1 MKQIKI
7 NCNIENYIKLL
18 SNDDIADIF
27 KAVIAYG
34 ARAHI
39 IDMSQNARTVF
50 DIIKNSIDKQN
61 ESDTEKPINYAE
73 IQKLYNDICVSLPKC
88 KNLSTKRKQ
97 SIKKAINSYG
107 VEKLHE
113 CFQKAESSKF
123 LTGKTSAWHAD
134 FDWLINETNIAKVL
148 DGRYDKVI
156 EINNSMRRNSADFDN
171 QRNYSKEELN
181 NIFGDTTDID
191 ALLEKL

>member
-27 KAVIAYG
+27 KALIAYG
-34 ARAHI
+34 ARAELI
-39 IDMSQNARTVF
+39 EMSQNARTVF
-50 DIIKNSIDKQN
+50 DILKKSIDKQI
-61 ESDTEKPINYAE
+61 ESDTQPINYAE

-88 KNLSTKRKQ
+88 QNLSTKRKQ
-97 SIKKAINSYG
+97 SIKKAITAYG
-107 VEKLHE
+107 IEKLQE
-113 CFQKAESSKF
+113 CFAKAECSKF

-156 EINNSMRRNSADFDN
+156 EINKVVNRNSANFEN
-171 QRNYSKEELN
+171 QRNYSKEELDY
-181 NIFGDTTDID
+181 IFGDTTDID
-191 ALLEKL
+191 TLLEKL